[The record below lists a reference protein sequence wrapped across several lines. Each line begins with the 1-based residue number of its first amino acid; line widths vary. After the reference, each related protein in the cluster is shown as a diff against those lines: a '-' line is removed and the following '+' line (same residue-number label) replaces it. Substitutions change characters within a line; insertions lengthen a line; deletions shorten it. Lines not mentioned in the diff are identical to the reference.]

1 MTRGVSDA
9 LVGCGG
15 KEVSLTFLVG
25 SRDKLKVSYDAN
37 EAANDMRD
45 LRVSSQS
52 ETKTARTRMKKRVAS
67 GRHRGSSS
75 RRANDENDARKVL
88 ETHPRFVPNP
98 AAARPNAR
106 RTPGTV
112 VTVRVRAM
120 HSELDARYRDLIA
133 TRAARVAAL
142 SGDAVGYLHVP
153 DMERFGYGEFWR
165 RFPRESRKGALIV
178 DLRGNCGGHIS
189 ELLLAKLAQRPL
201 AFDVPRRGAPSPYPS
216 HAAGFVVT
224 LVDRDTGSDAELAAH
239 AFRDAGLGPI
249 VGTRTWGGLLTV
261 AGGSTSLVDGGYVSF
276 PSQNVVAFEGG
287 ALSGTRLRGPGNAVE
302 NRGVE
307 PDVVVTASPS
317 EHRAGEDPQLDAA
330 TREALALLRR
340 RRADI
345 SSKEKEKEDD
355 NEDEKTPADV
365 ARRDA
370 ALAAAARR
378 ERSGTGSVFE
388 NVSGS
393 SGGGGVSKLSKP
405 GGKPETR
412 VPSWPFRVFA
422 PYPEAFDS
430 ESDVRSDESDESE
443 SDDDR
448 GRRGK
453 PKGASRRR

>member
-1 MTRGVSDA
+1 M
-9 LVGCGG
+9 
-15 KEVSLTFLVG
+15 
-25 SRDKLKVSYDAN
+25 
-37 EAANDMRD
+37 
-45 LRVSSQS
+45 
-52 ETKTARTRMKKRVAS
+52 
-67 GRHRGSSS
+67 
-75 RRANDENDARKVL
+75 
-88 ETHPRFVPNP
+88 
-98 AAARPNAR
+98 
-106 RTPGTV
+106 
-112 VTVRVRAM
+112 
-120 HSELDARYRDLIA
+120 
-133 TRAARVAAL
+133 
-142 SGDAVGYLHVP
+142 
-153 DMERFGYGEFWR
+153 
-165 RFPRESRKGALIV
+165 IV

-317 EHRAGEDPQLDAA
+317 EHRAGEDPQIDAA

-355 NEDEKTPADV
+355 NEDEKTPAGFL
-365 ARRDA
+365 AR
-370 ALAAAARR
+370 ARP
-378 ERSGTGSVFE
+378 SGGGGPA
-388 NVSGS
+388 NVVQGQPILRKRCSSG
-393 SGGGGVSKLSKP
+393 GGGGVSKPSKP

-430 ESDVRSDESDESE
+430 ESDLFSSFESDLPSHEASRKPLGRKGTPTPTIAGTRRSLRFTQHRRVNE
-443 SDDDR
+443 LLASYVRHTPSRFYKIKSYTFLLSRTLVVDDPAQR
-448 GRRGK
+448 PRARARRRARRGARVSPAIPLLSAYFRLSAFRRSVARRASSRDAYADAASVVEK
-453 PKGASRRR
+453 KGSSGHASRLSASGTRFSKSNASFVFS

>member
-1 MTRGVSDA
+1 M
-9 LVGCGG
+9 
-15 KEVSLTFLVG
+15 
-25 SRDKLKVSYDAN
+25 
-37 EAANDMRD
+37 
-45 LRVSSQS
+45 
-52 ETKTARTRMKKRVAS
+52 
-67 GRHRGSSS
+67 
-75 RRANDENDARKVL
+75 
-88 ETHPRFVPNP
+88 
-98 AAARPNAR
+98 
-106 RTPGTV
+106 
-112 VTVRVRAM
+112 
-120 HSELDARYRDLIA
+120 
-133 TRAARVAAL
+133 
-142 SGDAVGYLHVP
+142 
-153 DMERFGYGEFWR
+153 
-165 RFPRESRKGALIV
+165 

-224 LVDRDTGSDAELAAH
+224 LVDRDTGSDAELRRARVPRRGAR
-239 AFRDAGLGPI
+239 ADRRDENM
-249 VGTRTWGGLLTV
+249 GGGVVDRRGREHV
-261 AGGSTSLVDGGYVSF
+261 AGGRRVRLVPVAERGGVR
-276 PSQNVVAFEGG
+276 GG

-330 TREALALLRR
+330 TREALALLRQ

-388 NVSGS
+388 KTFPVRAAAAAESRNSLNPEGNPRCACLRGLSGCS
-393 SGGGGVSKLSKP
+393 RR
-405 GGKPETR
+405 T
-412 VPSWPFRVFA
+412 
-422 PYPEAFDS
+422 PEAFDS